1 MRIAIIEYTSCS
13 NNKFIMKK
21 IFASLLLVLVCS
33 CYGIDERAQRR
44 LIRDIKKGDLSDLE
58 LEKYIQV
65 NGLEA
70 CWNPEVVMSSF
81 RYGAM
86 VSLLIDAAKKHGV
99 FEENYDNYMSN
110 WCKAYTADKQ
120 NNRWYSL
127 QELLTVEQEF
137 FKSVPEFEQ
146 HLQSYFPQT
155 SRFRFTEDTKVL
167 LTMDETNQKFWFL
180 KVENFSEESDQ
191 SEEYNSCQGLIEG
204 LLALNYPKIDK
215 ELYPAIIEAVLN
227 KTASSSTGYYSTD
240 DLITSTRQLVKDIW
254 L

>member
-1 MRIAIIEYTSCS
+1 
-13 NNKFIMKK
+13 MKK
-21 IFASLLLVLVCS
+21 IFASLLLLLIGS
-33 CYGIDERAQRR
+33 SYGFDERAQRR
-44 LIRDIKKGDLSDLE
+44 LIRDIKKGNLSDLE

-137 FKSVPEFEQ
+137 LKSVPTFEQ
-146 HLQSYFPQT
+146 HIQKISVRSQIN
-155 SRFRFTEDTKVL
+155 SMRFTEDKQVL
-167 LTMDETNQKFWFL
+167 LLMDETNQVFL
-180 KVENFSEESDQ
+180 FLSAEDFSKESEED
-191 SEEYNSCQGLIEG
+191 YSCEGFIEG
-204 LLALNYPKIDK
+204 LLALNYPQIDK

-227 KTASSSTGYYSTD
+227 KTSSSSTGYYSTE
-240 DLITSTRQLVKDIW
+240 DLITSTFQLVKDIW